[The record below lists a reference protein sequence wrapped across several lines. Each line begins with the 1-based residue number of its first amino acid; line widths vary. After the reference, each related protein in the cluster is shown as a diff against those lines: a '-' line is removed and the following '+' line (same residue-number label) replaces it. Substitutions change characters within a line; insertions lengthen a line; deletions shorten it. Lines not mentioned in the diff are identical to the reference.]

1 MKRMTI
7 LMIAML
13 LGVASLWARP
23 GYSKPVDVPQ
33 PDGTTVT
40 LLMRGDEFR
49 NFITT
54 IDGYTVVKGADGYY
68 RYADKAND
76 GQLTATAVIARNPDV
91 RTAEEQA
98 FLTGRAKMI
107 APEMTAFQRELKERA
122 ATLYAPVSSDNGQR
136 RVTTIWPRINYSNF
150 KGLVILVNFADRS
163 FTLDDPQDFFQKL
176 TSEANYT
183 DASLTHYPVPVEGS
197 ARDYFRDNSLGMF
210 DPTFDVV
217 GPVTISKNAAEV
229 GGSNVS
235 NATLA
240 SMFKDALNQLNSTVN
255 FSEYDLDNDGY
266 IDICYFIF
274 AGYGSYVQGNNSG
287 YIWPHA
293 NNWSGGYSTY
303 MNMPKYDG
311 KSFGRYACSVEIQ
324 DLEALAAQHQY
335 LDGIGT
341 ICHEFSHVLG
351 LADHYDTDYDEH
363 GTAPTSGAWDVMDG
377 GADHNYGLTPAGY
390 NSFERY
396 QLGFCEPQLLET
408 AGDYALQPFS
418 TGNDAFMVKTKKNN
432 EEFYIENR
440 QQTGWDRFLPSHG
453 LLVWRADTSKPN
465 KWKSNEVN
473 ISPDAMYFE
482 LLCANGN
489 SVESANAPFPGSGNV
504 MDLTD
509 YSNEAWGSRNAAI
522 DLFDITESGG
532 VITFKAGK
540 NIYDRKIEDFEQSPV
555 TISDAT
561 GVQGVFCNWDLENV
575 QIVNVADAGVGN
587 GQHVAKLLRS
597 GTLSSSQ
604 AFENGIRTLKF
615 TVKNGSSKV
624 KFVLSISSNGG
635 ETWQAVHSSDI
646 KKNEEASYMFPKL
659 PAGCMIRLGML
670 STTNSAVCYIDD
682 IEITIPN
689 DETAIQGIT
698 ATGAAQTDVL
708 YDLQGRRV
716 DANYRGIVIRNGKK
730 MLNK

>member
-1 MKRMTI
+1 
-7 LMIAML
+7 MIVML

-23 GYSKPVDVPQ
+23 GYPKPVDVPQ

-229 GGSNVS
+229 GGSNAS

-324 DLEALAAQHQY
+324 DLEAQAAQHQY

-482 LLCANGN
+482 LLCAKG
-489 SVESANAPFPGSGNV
+489 SAVQTAAAPFPGNGNV
-504 MDLTD
+504 IDLTD
-509 YSNEAWGSRNAAI
+509 YSNETWGSRNTAI
-522 DLFDITESGG
+522 DLFDITETDGI
-532 VITFKAGK
+532 ITFKAGK
-540 NIYDRKIEDFEQSPV
+540 DLYPRKVEDFESTPI
-555 TISDAT
+555 TTADAT
-561 GVQGVFCNWDLENV
+561 GVQGVFCKWDLANA
-575 QIVNVADAGVGN
+575 QIVSVADAGAGN

-597 GTLSSSQ
+597 GTLSSSE
-604 AFENGIRTLKF
+604 AFEKGIRTLKF
-615 TVKNGSSKV
+615 TLKNGAAKT
-624 KFVLSISSNGG
+624 KFGLKISTDGG
-635 ETWQAVHSSDI
+635 STWSFLEAEKDV
-646 KKNEEASYMFPKL
+646 KKNEAVSYSFSNL
-659 PAGCMIRLGML
+659 PENCKIQFAMRS
-670 STTNSAVCYIDD
+670 STATADCYIDD
-682 IEITIPN
+682 IEVTFP
-689 DETAIQGIT
+689 DSGGSAIQSIT
-698 ATGAAQTDVL
+698 APDAAQPAVT

-730 MLNK
+730 VVIK

>member
-1 MKRMTI
+1 
-7 LMIAML
+7 MIAML

-23 GYSKPVDVPQ
+23 GYSKPIDVPQ

-40 LLMRGDEFR
+40 LLMRGDEFL

-54 IDGYTVVKGADGYY
+54 IDGYTVVKGADGFYH
-68 RYADKAND
+68 YADKGAD
-76 GQLTATAVIARNPDV
+76 GQLTATSVIARNPAV
-91 RTAEEQA
+91 RTAQEQS
-98 FLTGRAKMI
+98 FLSGRAKMI
-107 APEMTAFQRELKERA
+107 APEMTASQRELKRLA
-122 ATLYAPVSSDNGQR
+122 TTLYAPVPQTVDGQR
-136 RVTTIWPRINYSNF
+136 RTQIINSRINYNNF

-163 FTLDDPQDFFQKL
+163 FTLDNPQEFFQKL
-176 TSEANYT
+176 TSEAHYT

-217 GPVTISKNAAEV
+217 GPVTISKNAADV
-229 GGSNVS
+229 GGQNMT
-235 NATLA
+235 NNTLA
-240 SMFKDALNQLNSTVN
+240 SMFKEALNQLNSTVN

-266 IDICYFIF
+266 IDICYSIF

-293 NNWSGGYSTY
+293 SNWTGGYATW
-303 MNMPKYDG
+303 MGMPKYDG

-324 DLEALAAQHQY
+324 DLETLAAQHQY

-351 LADHYDTDYDEH
+351 LMDHYDSNYAEG
-363 GTAPTSGAWDVMDG
+363 GTAPTAGKWDVMDG

-390 NSFERY
+390 NCFERY
-396 QLGFCEPQLLET
+396 QLGFCEPQLLEV
-408 AGDYALQPFS
+408 AGDYTLQPFATS
-418 TGNDAFMVKTKKNN
+418 NESFMVKTKKNN
-432 EEFYIENR
+432 EEFFIENR

-453 LLVWRADTSKPN
+453 LLAWRADTSSPS

-473 ISPDAMYFE
+473 ITPGTMCFE

-555 TISDAT
+555 TTSDAT

-682 IEITIPN
+682 IEVTFS
-689 DETAIQGIT
+689 DSGASAIQSIT
-698 ATGAAQTDVL
+698 APDAAQPAVT

-716 DANYRGIVIRNGKK
+716 DGNYRGIVIRNGKK
-730 MLNK
+730 IVIK